1 MSETSRLMTRPTP
14 AGTDATAADTGWTDC
29 DLDPATFEA
38 HGAAALAALGIKRAV
53 MGRLPP
59 HGASL
64 SPEQRPEQ
72 DLIATRFVIDAPPAP
87 DAAMLSDLHARG
99 VRAVRF
105 ALADDADRA
114 RAQLDRIF
122 GYADRIAPFDW
133 SVELTLGAGVTSLA
147 RHEWALTCF
156 PVAICL
162 GGVADIASRRSVDD
176 PDLDF
181 VLTLLQM
188 GRTWIKLS
196 AASSV
201 APAQDTLGA
210 FVDAAL
216 SLRRD
221 RVLWGSG
228 IRAARDIGQH
238 PDGLSHVARALAA
251 LTQWI
256 PDHDDREIVLAAN
269 PSRLYGFR

>member
-1 MSETSRLMTRPTP
+1 MSETSMLMTRPIP

-38 HGAAALAALGIKRAV
+38 HGAEALAALGIKRAV
-53 MGRLPP
+53 MERLPP

-72 DLIATRFVIDAPPAP
+72 HLIATRFVIDAPPAP
-87 DAAMLSDLHARG
+87 DAAMLRDLHARG
-99 VRAVRF
+99 VRGVRLT
-105 ALADDADRA
+105 LADDADRA
-114 RAQLDRIF
+114 HAQLDRIL

-133 SVELTLGAGVTSLA
+133 SVELTLGPGVTSLA
-147 RHEWALTCF
+147 SHEWALTCL

-162 GGVADIASRRSVDD
+162 GGVADLAARRSIDD

-181 VLTLLQM
+181 ILTLLQM

-196 AASSV
+196 AAPSV
-201 APAQDTLGA
+201 PPAQDTLSA
-210 FVDAAL
+210 FVDAAI

-228 IRAARDIGQH
+228 VRATQDC
-238 PDGLSHVARALAA
+238 DGPSHVARALAA